1 MTKLISK
8 NTTMSVKVCREKKHL
23 LSQYIIK
30 QWDRK
35 YVLFFKK
42 KRRKKKYQKADRKLI
57 LIQMF

>member
-1 MTKLISK
+1 MTKLISE

-42 KRRKKKYQKADRKLI
+42 KEERKNIKKQTENS
-57 LIQMF
+57 F